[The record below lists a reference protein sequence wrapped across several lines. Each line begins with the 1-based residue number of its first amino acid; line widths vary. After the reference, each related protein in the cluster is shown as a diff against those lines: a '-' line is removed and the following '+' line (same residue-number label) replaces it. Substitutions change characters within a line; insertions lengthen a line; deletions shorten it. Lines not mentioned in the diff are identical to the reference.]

1 MKEVLPTKLW
11 GWSIAARETGAL
23 RLVKFAIQI
32 GLAGQERR
40 WNTWN
45 LLYPICGRIC

>member
-1 MKEVLPTKLW
+1 MKEVLQPTL
-11 GWSIAARETGAL
+11 GLSIAARETGAL
-23 RLVKFAIQI
+23 RLLKFAIQI

-45 LLYPICGRIC
+45 